1 MATKELNERSRL
13 DALRRYRILDTPAES
28 SFDDI
33 TRLASELCATP
44 MSLITLLDESRQ
56 WFKSKQGLEIQET
69 PREIA
74 FCNTAIQGEALFEVC
89 NAKQDSRFKENPLV
103 TGELNITHYA
113 GIPLQTPDGF
123 NLGTLCVLD
132 TQPGELTDPQKT
144 ALEALAR
151 QVVLHLELKRALHE
165 SETIRSKL
173 VSESEKRQAVEAEIR
188 ELNSAL
194 ERRVQERTLALE
206 NALVALKTSERRFRS
221 MFEDTSIGI
230 GLGSLDGYLIAVNNS
245 YCQMLGRSESDL
257 VGKHLREIIYSDD
270 ISALERFRAPVV
282 AGENPGYTM
291 TIRYRLPDGTPVWT
305 STSVAVVKDESGNP
319 EYTIALLQNV
329 ADQKRAESER
339 DRFFNHAVDMFAIIG
354 FEGKVFR
361 VNPAAE
367 RMLGFE
373 EKELQSSSFFD
384 LVHQDDIAVARESI
398 TKLID
403 GRQDQLPSLDMRLR
417 TRDGTYILVRFSGVP
432 WVEEKRLFVVG
443 RDITKARQA
452 ELALHELTFRLQRI
466 REDERKRISREIHD
480 ELGQLLTAL
489 KIDLNLLATDLK
501 TSGKRQYPSENFAS
515 AFGLVDEALVS
526 VKRIAQELR
535 PEILDALGLGPAIEW
550 QVSELQERTDMSVSL
565 SMPEA
570 LPELQEEM
578 HIQVFRILQEALTN
592 IMRHANANNIE
603 VTVQS
608 SSNKLHLQVKD
619 DGCGFD
625 FRADEV
631 SSLGLLGM
639 RERARQVNAALQIQS
654 VPGAGTQIS
663 LAIPIGEQEAKNE
676 FGQDQLSG

>member
-1 MATKELNERSRL
+1 MVTKALNERSRL

-28 SFDDI
+28 CFDDI

-74 FCNTAIQGEALFEVC
+74 FCNTAIQGDALFEVC

-103 TGELNITHYA
+103 TGEPNITHYA
-113 GIPLQTPDGF
+113 GVPLQTPEGF
-123 NLGTLCVLD
+123 NIGTLCVLD
-132 TQPGELTDPQKT
+132 TQAGQLTDPQKV

-165 SETIRSKL
+165 SETIRSRL
-173 VSESEKRQAVEAEIR
+173 VSESGKRQAVEAEIR
-188 ELNSAL
+188 ELNSDL
-194 ERRVQERTLALE
+194 ERRVQERTMALE

-230 GLGSLDGYLIAVNNS
+230 GLGSLDGYLIAVNKS

-257 VGKHLREIIYSDD
+257 VGKHLRELTFSDD
-270 ISALERFRAPVV
+270 LPVLETFRVQV
-282 AGENPGYTM
+282 LAGEKPGYTM
-291 TIRYRLPDGTPVWT
+291 EIRYRLPDGTPVWT

-354 FEGKVFR
+354 FEGKVIR

-367 RMLGFE
+367 RILGIE
-373 EKELQSSSFFD
+373 KKELRSLNFFD
-384 LVHQDDIAVARESI
+384 LLHQDDIAVAKESI
-398 TKLID
+398 TKLFD
-403 GRQDQLPSLDMRLR
+403 GHQNDLPSLDLRLR
-417 TRDGTYILVRFSGVP
+417 TRDDTYILVRFSGVP
-432 WVEEKRLFVVG
+432 WVEEKRFFIVG
-443 RDITKARQA
+443 RDISKARQA
-452 ELALHELTFRLQRI
+452 ELALQNLTFRLQRI

-501 TSGKRQYPSENFAS
+501 TSGQYPNENVTT
-515 AFGLVDEALVS
+515 AFGLVDEALAS

-535 PEILDALGLGPAIEW
+535 PEILDALGLGPAIAW
-550 QVSELQERTDMSVSL
+550 QVSELQDRTGLSVSL

-592 IMRHANANNIE
+592 IMRHANAKNIE
-603 VTVQS
+603 VIVQS
-608 SSNKLHLQVKD
+608 SPNNLHLQVKD

-625 FRADEV
+625 FRAHEV

-639 RERARQVNAALQIQS
+639 RERARQVNATLKIQS
-654 VPGAGTQIS
+654 EPGAGTQVS
-663 LAIPIGEQEAKNE
+663 LVIPIGAHEVKSE
-676 FGQDQLSG
+676 FSLDQLRE